1 MKLLESLDS
10 KQVIFHGKSLAW
22 SETLQHSYEVMAA
35 IASKGLV
42 DKDMPFFLRKVRGY
56 KST

>member
-42 DKDMPFFLRKVRGY
+42 DKDMPFFEESQRL
-56 KST
+56 